1 MPLNKRLHAL
11 VCTAVASATCIA
23 MTVLPGLAKASDYP
37 VRPVTIVVGYSPG
50 GANDVLAR
58 IVAEKLSL
66 SLGQSVVVENRPGV
80 ASIVGA
86 AFVAK
91 AKPDGYTLLMGAS
104 GPIVFNHALYA
115 KLPYASQ
122 DFAPISLIGTFPLV
136 LLTQAA
142 NPAKSIQELVN
153 FAKQNPDKANYAA
166 SSASF
171 QLITELF
178 NGKTGARFAHIPYKG
193 SNDSISAVM
202 AGDVTMS
209 LVDTGPATTALQGG
223 RVRALAVTSAERLRE
238 MPGVPTMTEL
248 GVDIRV
254 AFWSGLLAPAGTPA
268 PIIKR
273 LQEEIARVIELP
285 DVRKRI
291 TGLSITPATSSPEEF
306 AKLIAT
312 EIPLWRQVAQDN
324 NIKPN

>member
-1 MPLNKRLHAL
+1 
-11 VCTAVASATCIA
+11 
-23 MTVLPGLAKASDYP
+23 
-37 VRPVTIVVGYSPG
+37 
-50 GANDVLAR
+50 
-58 IVAEKLSL
+58 
-66 SLGQSVVVENRPGV
+66 
-80 ASIVGA
+80 
-86 AFVAK
+86 
-91 AKPDGYTLLMGAS
+91 
-104 GPIVFNHALYA
+104 
-115 KLPYASQ
+115 
-122 DFAPISLIGTFPLV
+122 
-136 LLTQAA
+136 
-142 NPAKSIQELVN
+142 
-153 FAKQNPDKANYAA
+153 
-166 SSASF
+166 
-171 QLITELF
+171 
-178 NGKTGARFAHIPYKG
+178 
-193 SNDSISAVM
+193 
-202 AGDVTMS
+202 
-209 LVDTGPATTALQGG
+209 
-223 RVRALAVTSAERLRE
+223 

>member
-1 MPLNKRLHAL
+1 MTPTCSPPLCR
-11 VCTAVASATCIA
+11 
-23 MTVLPGLAKASDYP
+23 
-37 VRPVTIVVGYSPG
+37 
-50 GANDVLAR
+50 
-58 IVAEKLSL
+58 
-66 SLGQSVVVENRPGV
+66 SV
-80 ASIVGA
+80 
-86 AFVAK
+86 
-91 AKPDGYTLLMGAS
+91 D
-104 GPIVFNHALYA
+104 
-115 KLPYASQ
+115 
-122 DFAPISLIGTFPLV
+122 
-136 LLTQAA
+136 
-142 NPAKSIQELVN
+142 
-153 FAKQNPDKANYAA
+153 
-166 SSASF
+166 
-171 QLITELF
+171 
-178 NGKTGARFAHIPYKG
+178 GKTGARFAHIPYKG